1 MRAVLRLWAS
11 TCVVAVIA
19 SVGLCSRSAIAA
31 EPPADPAKARLA
43 AQLATGEFA
52 PALREADEQGDP
64 AQRDFWLGQIAVAQR
79 GAGDRS
85 AFAST
90 LGRISDDR
98 TRTATLVTEPP
109 ASFNRGG
116 NQADFDTLMDL
127 IVTTIAPDSWDE
139 VGGPGSVSPFPNGV
153 YVDAEGLMRRVEP
166 KAADASLAAVRGSSS
181 VARGNREADP
191 RRTAAL
197 RKVSLPRLERHLQLL
212 AAQGRQPDETAA
224 MLAGISRV
232 QYLFVCPETRDLV
245 LAGPAGAWTNDPEGR
260 IVNVDSGRPVL
271 RLDDLVVLLRHFT
284 LGDGAPIGCSIEPE
298 QDGLARLQEYIDR
311 TGQRSLRPGERTK
324 WAQGLRDAL
333 GKQRIDIFGI
343 DPNSRAALVL
353 VEADYRMKLVGMGL
367 EPGTHQVPSYLSLI
381 EVPKGG
387 TPPPL
392 TVLRWWFAL
401 NERQLEATADREV
414 WRFPGRSVRVLS
426 ENEFLAERGQR
437 VHTGQ
442 SDPLNQ
448 EFARNFTTHFD
459 DLAVKY
465 PVYAE
470 LENVFDL
477 SLVAAVIR
485 AHDLA
490 GKVGWSLSGFG
501 DPQQIAVAKA
511 SPPKSVE
518 SVVNHRVIRKVHV
531 VAGVSGGVS
540 LDPRVQVQ
548 VEKLAAGN
556 EKTLAVDRDMA
567 QAAPPSAAHWW
578 WD

>member
-1 MRAVLRLWAS
+1 LSGPCLRTSNAVELPR
-11 TCVVAVIA
+11 
-19 SVGLCSRSAIAA
+19 
-31 EPPADPAKARLA
+31 DPAKARLA
-43 AQLATGEFA
+43 AQLAAGEFA
-52 PALREADEQGDP
+52 PALREAEEQAEPG
-64 AQRDFWLGQIAVAQR
+64 QRDVWLSQIAIAQR
-79 GAGDRS
+79 GAGDRA
-85 AFAST
+85 AFATT
-90 LGRISDDR
+90 LGRIGDDR
-98 TRTATLVTEPP
+98 TRTVTLVSEPP
-109 ASFNRGG
+109 ATFNRGG
-116 NQADFDTLMDL
+116 NQADFDTLMEL
-127 IVTTIAPDSWDE
+127 IVTTIAPDSWDD

-153 YVDAEGLMRRVEP
+153 YVDADRLMRRVEP
-166 KAADASLAAVRGSSS
+166 KAADASVAAVRAS
-181 VARGNREADP
+181 ADATRGNGAADP

-197 RKVSLPRLERHLQLL
+197 RKISLPRLERHLQLL
-212 AAQGRQPDETAA
+212 AAQGRKPDETAA
-224 MLAGISRV
+224 LLAGISRV

-245 LAGPAGAWTNDPEGR
+245 LAGPAGDWARDPEGR
-260 IVNVDSGRPVL
+260 IVNVDSRRPVL

-298 QDGLARLQEYIDR
+298 QDGLARLQEYIER

-381 EVPKGG
+381 EVAKGG

-414 WRFPGRSVRVLS
+414 WHFPGRSVRVLS

-485 AHDLA
+485 AHNLA

-501 DPQQIAVAKA
+501 DPQQIAVSKA
-511 SPPKSVE
+511 LPPKHVE

-540 LDPRVQVQ
+540 LDPRVRVQ
-548 VEKLAAGN
+548 SEVLAKGDSKVLTA
-556 EKTLAVDRDMA
+556 DRTA
-567 QAAPPSAAHWW
+567 ASEAAPPSAEQWW